1 MSGAMLMDVA
11 ALVFIAVGSGAT
23 CFLVAALFAPATLN
37 FYVLHPNLLVVSCF
51 GP

>member
-1 MSGAMLMDVA
+1 MLIDVA
-11 ALVFIAVGSGAT
+11 ALVFIAVGSGAI
-23 CFLVAALFAPATLN
+23 CSSVAALFAPAILN

>member
-1 MSGAMLMDVA
+1 MSGAMLNDVA
-11 ALVFIAVGSGAT
+11 ALVFNGVGSGAT
-23 CFLVAALFAPATLN
+23 SSRVAALFAPAILN